1 MPSVSVMINGKSYR
15 MACDEGQEQH
25 LLDLGATLNEA
36 IDDLRG
42 AFGEIGDQ
50 RLIVMAA
57 ISMADSVAEANDR
70 LGRLQ
75 SELESLRDTAAANP
89 QREHQAET
97 DLAATLA
104 AAAERITDIARRLNA
119 SK

>member
-25 LLDLGATLNEA
+25 LVELGERLNTT
-36 IDDLRG
+36 IDELRN

-57 ISMADSVAEANDR
+57 ITMADELSEERKRVARLEEAMDKLR
-70 LGRLQ
+70 Q
-75 SELESLRDTAAANP
+75 SGGDAELTKAIAS
-89 QREHQAET
+89 
-97 DLAATLA
+97 
-104 AAAERITDIARRLNA
+104 AAERIGDVARRLNA
-119 SK
+119 ER

>member
-1 MPSVSVMINGKSYR
+1 MPSVNVMINGKSYR

-25 LLDLGATLNEA
+25 LIDLGEQLNQT

-57 ISMADSVAEANDR
+57 ITMADELSEERRRVSRLERTIDELRQTGSDRELTEAIS
-70 LGRLQ
+70 G
-75 SELESLRDTAAANP
+75 
-89 QREHQAET
+89 
-97 DLAATLA
+97 
-104 AAAERITDIARRLNA
+104 AAERIGAIARRLNA
-119 SK
+119 ER

>member
-25 LLDLGATLNEA
+25 LIDLGARINAT

-57 ISMADSVAEANDR
+57 ITMADELHEERRRVARLEETIDELRRGGGEA
-70 LGRLQ
+70 
-75 SELESLRDTAAANP
+75 ELSNAISGV
-89 QREHQAET
+89 
-97 DLAATLA
+97 
-104 AAAERITDIARRLNA
+104 AERIGDIARRLNA
-119 SK
+119 QR

>member
-15 MACDEGQEQH
+15 MACDEGQESH
-25 LLDLGATLNEA
+25 LLGLGEQLNET
-36 IDDLRG
+36 IDDLRA

-57 ISMADSVAEANDR
+57 ITMSDSTAEARGQVKQLEAEVDALRRSVAAAPERDR
-70 LGRLQ
+70 EGE
-75 SELESLRDTAAANP
+75 SELAGAVAG
-89 QREHQAET
+89 
-97 DLAATLA
+97 
-104 AAAERITDIARRLNA
+104 AAERITDIARRLNA

>member
-15 MACDEGQEQH
+15 MACDEGQERH

-57 ISMADSVAEANDR
+57 ISLADSAAEASDR
-70 LGRLQ
+70 LARAQ
-75 SELESLRDTAAANP
+75 SELGSLRDIAAARP
-89 QREHQAET
+89 ERDLGAEA
-97 DLAATLA
+97 DLAATLGG
-104 AAAERITDIARRLNA
+104 AAERITDIARRLNA

>member
-1 MPSVSVMINGKSYR
+1 MINGKSYR

-25 LLDLGATLNEA
+25 LLGLGERLNAT

-57 ISMADSVAEANDR
+57 ITMADELSEERRRVARLEEAMDK
-70 LGRLQ
+70 
-75 SELESLRDTAAANP
+75 LRQAGADEQLTKAIAGAA
-89 QREHQAET
+89 
-97 DLAATLA
+97 DK
-104 AAAERITDIARRLNA
+104 IGDIARRLNA
-119 SK
+119 ER